1 MVPLG
6 LAHANVSAGDHIA
19 YFWETD
25 REFETGVEFLVTGIH
40 GGEHAVVFGH
50 DEANER
56 VAGVLRSRALDPAAL
71 IEAGRLTVLGAES
84 TGDATL
90 QRIGSAFQVALDRGA
105 PLIRLLGNIGWGTPG
120 WPNEKDI
127 LAFESKVTGAAR
139 MFPCVI
145 VCMYDVRSLP
155 GTVILHGAFETHPIT
170 VCGNVMRE
178 NTHYV
183 DHETF
188 MKRHAEIN
196 PATARA

>member
-19 YFWETD
+19 YFWESE
-25 REFETGVEFLVTGIH
+25 REFETGVEFLITGVRA
-40 GGEHAVVFGH
+40 GEHAVIFGH
-50 DEANER
+50 DEANDK
-56 VAGVLRSRALDPAAL
+56 VTGVLRSRGLDPSAL
-71 IEAGRLTVLGAES
+71 IEAKQLTVLGAES

-90 QRIGSAFQVALDRGA
+90 QRIGSAFQAALDRGA
-105 PLIRLLGNIGWGTPG
+105 PLIRLLGNIGWGKPG
-120 WPNEKDI
+120 WPNEHDI

-139 MFPCVI
+139 TFPCVI

-155 GTVILHGAFETHPIT
+155 GTVVLHGAFETHPIT

-188 MKRHAEIN
+188 IKRQSE
-196 PATARA
+196 PSGR

>member
-1 MVPLG
+1 MAKDIVVPLG
-6 LAHANVSAGDHIA
+6 LAHANVSPGDHIA
-19 YFWETD
+19 YFWETA
-25 REFETGVEFLVTGIH
+25 REFETGVEFLIAGIRA
-40 GGEHAVVFGH
+40 GDHAVIFGH
-50 DEANER
+50 DEANDQ
-56 VAGVLRSRALDPAAL
+56 VVGVLRSRGLDPSAL
-71 IEAGRLTVLGAES
+71 IEAQQLTMLGAES

-90 QRIGSAFQVALDRGA
+90 QRIGGAFQAALDRGA
-105 PLIRLLGNIGWGTPG
+105 PLIRLLGNIGWGKPG
-120 WPNEKDI
+120 WPNERDI

-145 VCMYDVRSLP
+145 VCMYDVRLLS

-188 MKRHAEIN
+188 IKRQSES
-196 PATARA
+196 

>member
-19 YFWETD
+19 YFWESE
-25 REFETGVEFLVTGIH
+25 REFETGVEFLITGVRA
-40 GGEHAVVFGH
+40 GEHAVIFGH
-50 DEANER
+50 DEANDK
-56 VAGVLRSRALDPAAL
+56 VTGVLRSRGLDPSAL
-71 IEAGRLTVLGAES
+71 IEAKQLTVLGAES

-90 QRIGSAFQVALDRGA
+90 QRIGSAFQAALDRGA
-105 PLIRLLGNIGWGTPG
+105 PLIRLLGNIGWGKPG
-120 WPNEKDI
+120 WPNEHDI

-139 MFPCVI
+139 TFPCVI

-155 GTVILHGAFETHPIT
+155 GTVVLHGAFETHPIT

-188 MKRHAEIN
+188 IKRQSE
-196 PATARA
+196 T